1 MRADDFFRELEAENS
16 LSPDAAAEI
25 DAPYILA
32 RNVYK
37 YRKALD
43 LSQAGLAE
51 ALGVSQPRIAKIE
64 RGDANLRIGTVA
76 RLAVVLGCEISDLL
90 SNERSRAVGGAE
102 TVSVAASIRVRV
114 GDSNQ
119 EGDFDLSSLAVF
131 VPASND
137 NFALAA

>member
-1 MRADDFFRELEAENS
+1 MRADDFFLELEAENS

-32 RNVYK
+32 QNVYK

-43 LSQAGLAE
+43 LSQAALAK
-51 ALGVSQPRIAKIE
+51 ALGVTQPRIAKIE

-90 SNERSRAVGGAE
+90 TVERSQEVSNAE
-102 TVSVAASIRVRV
+102 SVSVSASIGVRV
-114 GDSNQ
+114 GDR
-119 EGDFDLSSLAVF
+119 EGDFDLSSLAAF
-131 VPASND
+131 VSVTND